1 MSGDY
6 REAKQARHLA
16 LIREVHGSVV
26 VDDEPGPIS
35 FDGGARS
42 ENSHLTSDP
51 ALDRLR
57 LLHEGWIPVDQE

>member
-1 MSGDY
+1 MSRDY

-16 LIREVHGSVV
+16 LLRSVHGSIVRN
-26 VDDEPGPIS
+26 DESGPIS

-42 ENSHLTSDP
+42 ENYHLTSDP
-51 ALDRLR
+51 MVDGLR